1 MKSSRHYA
9 IIGAGMAGIACART
23 LAQAGHRVTVFE
35 QEAQAGGRMATLDTA
50 YGSFDTGVQYFTVRD
65 PRFER
70 ALKTSP
76 GLCRPWSANAVRV
89 LDPHGRVVAASL
101 PARESHW
108 VAVPGMNAL
117 LQHWAHP
124 LHSGLLPLATLH
136 LRTRVHAL
144 ERDAQRTGAWQLRTE
159 GPHDAPTV
167 HAGFDGVVLALP
179 PQAAQQLL
187 RTTPA
192 AATWNTAL
200 SRVQVA
206 PCWTLTLA
214 YPQAMQAG
222 MQALGP
228 QWNVARSTHHRIAW
242 LARESSKPQR
252 SPIERWTVQANPDW
266 SQEHRADEPERVQAK
281 LIKAFGEITGIR
293 TEPTQARA
301 VFWPQAQTVTPLGS
315 SHLWD
320 AALGVGVC
328 GDWCL
333 GHRVEDAFISGL
345 ELALQLA

>member
-1 MKSSRHYA
+1 MKSSLHYA

-35 QEAQAGGRMATLDTA
+35 QDAQAGGRMATLDTA

-65 PRFER
+65 PRFVQ
-70 ALKTSP
+70 ALQTSP
-76 GLCRPWSANAVRV
+76 DLCRPWSANAVRV
-89 LDPHGRVVAASL
+89 LDAHGRVVAASL
-101 PARESHW
+101 PDREAHW

-117 LQHWAHP
+117 LEHWAQP
-124 LHSGLLPLATLH
+124 IRSGMLPKATLH

-144 ERDAQRTGAWQLRTE
+144 ERDAQRPKAWQLRTE

-167 HAGFDGVVLALP
+167 HAGFDGVVLAIP
-179 PQAAQQLL
+179 PKAAQHLL
-187 RTTPA
+187 RAAPA
-192 AATWNTAL
+192 ADWHAAL
-200 SRVQVA
+200 DRVQVA

-214 YPQAMQAG
+214 YPQAMQPG
-222 MQALGP
+222 MHTLGP

-242 LARESSKPQR
+242 VARESSKPQR

-266 SQEHRADEPERVQAK
+266 SQEHRTDDPERVQAK
-281 LIKAFGEITGIR
+281 MIKAFGEITGIVAL
-293 TEPTQARA
+293 PTQARILL
-301 VFWPQAQTVTPLGS
+301 WPQAQTVTPLGT

-320 AALGVGVC
+320 AELGLGLC

-333 GHRVEDAFISGL
+333 GNRVEDAFLSGL
-345 ELALQLA
+345 ELALHLA